1 MSTSKF
7 CVYLT
12 TYSGNKLPMFYIGST
27 TLTKYQNG
35 YLGSVSSKK
44 YKNVW
49 RNEIQQNPQL
59 FKTKII
65 AVYETRKEAFD
76 KEEKLQKHLNV
87 IQNPLYVNMSF
98 ANSKFTLRQHSPY
111 TKLYYKNRIP
121 WNKGK
126 SGIYSDHTLEK
137 MKKSQ
142 KGRPKPPVTDE
153 TKEKLRGSNPKKARP
168 GELNGMYGKTHSK
181 NTKEKLSLV
190 PVETFKGKTY
200 EEIYGIEKAVELK
213 KLRSKSLKGKN
224 NSFKNNPRFDNTEY
238 CFFNTATGEIIHCTR
253 WVLVHYYGVNASS
266 AVGLINQYKTV
277 NNWCLLLT

>member
-12 TYSGNKLPMFYIGST
+12 TYLGNKLPMFYIGST
-27 TLTKYQNG
+27 SLTKYQNG

-65 AVYETRKEAFD
+65 KIYDTRKEAFD
-76 KEEKLQKHLNV
+76 KEEKLQKQLNV
-87 IQNPLYVNMSF
+87 IRNPLYINMSF
-98 ANSKFTLRQHSPY
+98 ANSKFTLKQHSPY
-111 TKLYYKNRIP
+111 TKLCYKNRIP

-126 SGIYSDHTLEK
+126 LGIYSEHTLEK
-137 MKKSQ
+137 MKKSN
-142 KGRPKPPVTDE
+142 KGRVRSPMSIE
-153 TKEKLRGSNPKKARP
+153 TKEKLKGPNPKKGHP
-168 GELNGMYGKTHSK
+168 GQLNGMYGKTHSK
-181 NTKEKLSLV
+181 NVKEQLSLI
-190 PVETFKGKTY
+190 PIKNFKGKTY
-200 EEIYGIEKAVELK
+200 EEIYGIERAIELK
-213 KLRSKSLKGKN
+213 KRKSESLKGKN

-238 CFFNTATGEIIHCTR
+238 CFFNTVTGEVIHCTR
-253 WVLVHYYGVNASS
+253 WVLVHYYGVNSSS
-266 AVGLINQYKTV
+266 AVGLINQCKTV